1 VEVRLPET
9 PLSHFEF
16 LFQTAVE
23 SGRIGEKGLPV
34 RLDEN
39 SSAEGA
45 AQFRSTR
52 WTIIMLAAQDQNP
65 AGKAALAEL
74 YRLYWSPLYAFAR
87 YRGYSPED
95 AQDLTQ
101 GFFVHIIEHE
111 TLTRADPVKGKFR
124 SFLLGSFRNYLSVD
138 AQRARRAKRGADREF
153 VSLNIQDAEGCLLA
167 QPSENLTP
175 EKLFDAQW
183 AMTLLDRAM
192 ARLRE
197 EYTKRGDLSTFD
209 VLKVFVDRGESKA
222 LPSYEHAGKLL
233 GVRTGAAK
241 TLVHRFRKRYS
252 ATVRQ
257 EIARSVSDP
266 VEVDEEVHA
275 LCEALIVSGD
285 RA

>member
-1 VEVRLPET
+1 V
-9 PLSHFEF
+9 
-16 LFQTAVE
+16 
-23 SGRIGEKGLPV
+23 K
-34 RLDEN
+34 LDEN
-39 SSAEGA
+39 SCSEGA
-45 AQFRSTR
+45 AQIRTTR
-52 WTIIMLAAQDQNP
+52 WTVVMLAAKSNDP
-65 AGKAALAEL
+65 AGKAALADL
-74 YRLYWSPLYAFAR
+74 YQLYWSPLYAFAR

-101 GFFVHIIEHE
+101 GFFVHLMEHE
-111 TLTRADPVKGKFR
+111 TLTRANPLKGRFR
-124 SFLLGSFRNYLSVD
+124 SFLIGSFQKYLSVD
-138 AQRARRAKRGADREF
+138 AQRARCVKRGGDREF
-153 VSLNIQDAEGCLLA
+153 VSLDIQDAEGRLLA

-209 VLKVFVDRGESKA
+209 VLKVIVDRVESKD
-222 LPSYEHAGKLL
+222 LLSYEHAAKLL

-257 EIARSVSDP
+257 EIARTVSDP
-266 VEVDEEVHA
+266 AEVDEEIHA

-285 RA
+285 GA